1 MNLDRAARVAVAGLF
16 ALTLVALPAL
26 AHAQVGSLAGK
37 VVGPDGKPVP
47 DAVVTLTNVANSLT
61 AIVKTNNNGEWVRAG
76 LQAGNPWNIRV
87 KKDDL
92 EGGINN
98 VRVAFNSVLE
108 LPPIVITKAAPPMDA
123 ATKARMEAEK
133 VQQALIAKISVEVDA
148 AIAAGDLDLAIAKFT
163 EGAAALPNCAVCYVR
178 IGDLHMKKA
187 RTEQAEQAYL
197 KAISL
202 DDQNA
207 DAYNALTNIYN
218 SQRKFDEAAKM
229 SAKFNA
235 LANSTGGGDNAE
247 SLFNQGAIAFNQ
259 NKIAEAKPFLAEGHC
274 TEAGLGRGALSV
286 RHGADQRRQGSRG
299 QEVAGRVPEACSDRP
314 ERRDGEGHHRHTVA
328 MAPPEGVAGIAEHL
342 EAVRRRIIAAAQRAG
357 RSPSDITLIAVSK
370 TVEPGSRARGGR
382 GRAALVR
389 RESRPGRDLK
399 SRGLARPATRVAFD
413 RPPAIEQ
420 SQARGRVV
428 RVDSI
433 RRQHRAAPAARSRR
447 GRSRSSSVHPRS
459 GRPRSRDDKA
469 RGR

>member
-16 ALTLVALPAL
+16 GLTLVVLPAL

-61 AIVKTNNNGEWVRAG
+61 ATVKTNNNGEWVRAG

-98 VRVAFNSVLE
+98 VRVQFNGVLE

-123 ATKARMEAEK
+123 AAKARMDAEK
-133 VQQALIAKISVEVDA
+133 AQQALIAKISAEVDT
-148 AIAAGDLDLAIAKFT
+148 AIAAGDIDLAITKFT

-187 RTEQAEQAYL
+187 RTAEAEQAYL
-197 KAISL
+197 KAISF
-202 DDQNA
+202 DEHNA

-235 LANSTGGGDNAE
+235 LANSAGGGDNAE

-259 NKIAEAKPFLAEGHC
+259 NKIAEAKPFLEKAIALKPDLAEAHYLYGMVLIN
-274 TEAGLGRGALSV
+274 EGK
-286 RHGADQRRQGSRG
+286 
-299 QEVAGRVPEACSDRP
+299 VPEAKKSLA
-314 ERRDGEGHHRHTVA
+314 EYLKL
-328 MAPPEGVAGIAEHL
+328 APTGPNAPTAK
-342 EAVRRRIIAAAQRAG
+342 AIIDT
-357 RSPSDITLIAVSK
+357 P
-370 TVEPGSRARGGR
+370 
-382 GRAALVR
+382 
-389 RESRPGRDLK
+389 
-399 SRGLARPATRVAFD
+399 
-413 RPPAIEQ
+413 
-420 SQARGRVV
+420 
-428 RVDSI
+428 
-433 RRQHRAAPAARSRR
+433 
-447 GRSRSSSVHPRS
+447 
-459 GRPRSRDDKA
+459 
-469 RGR
+469 